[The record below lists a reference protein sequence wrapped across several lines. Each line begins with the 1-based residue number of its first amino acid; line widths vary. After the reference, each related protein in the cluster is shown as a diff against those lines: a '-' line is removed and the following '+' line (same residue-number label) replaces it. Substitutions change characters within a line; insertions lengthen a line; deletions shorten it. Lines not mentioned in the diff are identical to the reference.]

1 MKKKYII
8 PFMQVACMAEELP
21 VAVSNHINGNS
32 IDFNPTTMEGGDGSD
47 AVKRN
52 YDVWDDDWSQ

>member
-1 MKKKYII
+1 
-8 PFMQVACMAEELP
+8 MQVACMAEELP
-21 VAVSNHINGNS
+21 VAQSNSINGYN
-32 IDFNPTTMEGGDGSD
+32 IDFNPSTMREGDGSD